1 MSIFKRGQADNNL
14 LYLLMAVV
22 IAAIIFFGARSVL
35 SVGKTS
41 ETAGLITFKS
51 QITSD
56 MKSMSSDFGSVRN
69 FTYALPINLR
79 EVCFVN
85 TQADPQNGIGHIEIG
100 NYPGIKNSLGSGNNM
115 FLVGDTSLASFNIG
129 YVSLPNNAFFT
140 CLPMNNG
147 VLKLSLK
154 GTKVGAMVVKTFRVT
169 KDLEFDADGKTVSE
183 TTLVSPDGAAM
194 LAVLQGTRVTNVA
207 VIPVNEIFIEL
218 APQDPSSYAD
228 DAVSETYSFG
238 PAGSIFDQPVTLAL
252 SYDPNK
258 YSGCPDPPTFVFDHK
273 LADGSTEPVSGN
285 VDCVA
290 HTVSFA
296 LSSFSSGF
304 MRVTMPVTPSAG
316 MSQAGCPDTQ
326 DTQCYEP
333 VYENGE
339 CMIQAVPKGQSDEAC
354 NDNLDCTDGTKC
366 RCDNGKCDS
375 FYWEYF
381 ACHAADPRYNPGGL
395 NTCDKLPN
403 LKESLKIASAK
414 ECCSSF
420 CLCCAGLSDE
430 PQTDSCNTADS
441 YGTCN
446 KLSLSM
452 LPALELTPKICCENL
467 CKCCQ

>member
-41 ETAGLITFKS
+41 ETANYITFKS

-56 MKSMSSDFGSVRN
+56 MKSISSDVGSVRN

-100 NYPGIKNSLGSGNNM
+100 NYPGIKNSLGSGNNL
-115 FLVGDTSLASFNIG
+115 FLVGDTSLSSFNIG

-194 LAVLQGTRVTNVA
+194 LTVPQGTHVTNPTTLVL
-207 VIPVNEIFIEL
+207 VNEIFIEL

-238 PAGSIFDQPVTLAL
+238 PPGTQFDLPVTLAL

-258 YSGCPDPPTFVFDHK
+258 YSGCPDASMFVFDHT
-273 LADGSTEPVSGN
+273 LADGSTEPVNAQSVN
-285 VDCVA
+285 CIA

-296 LSSFSSGF
+296 LLSFSTGF
-304 MRVTMPVTPSAG
+304 MRTATPATPSAG
-316 MSQAGCPDTQ
+316 MSESECPDN
-326 DTQCYEP
+326 QCYEP
-333 VYENGE
+333 VYEIGE
-339 CMIQAVPKGQSDEAC
+339 CMQQAVSKGQSDEAC
-354 NDNLDCTDGTKC
+354 NDNLGCTDGTKC
-366 RCDNGKCDS
+366 RCDGNGNCVAFDL
-375 FYWEYF
+375 EY
-381 ACHAADPRYNPGGL
+381 YNGCQTAQDHS
-395 NTCDKLPN
+395 TCDKI
-403 LKESLKIASAK
+403 SLVKGWYIASSK
-414 ECCSSF
+414 DCCSF
-420 CLCCAGLSDE
+420 FRLCCPGLSD
-430 PQTDSCNTADS
+430 PLQKLACDTAAYPNDNS
-441 YGTCN
+441 NDNCD
-446 KLSLSM
+446 KLQLLQSLG
-452 LPALELTPKICCENL
+452 LTWKTCCENL
-467 CKCCQ
+467 GECCQ